1 MSGPAFETL
10 TERLQ
15 RRSAAVSARRVRRT
29 LVWLVTLT
37 LAAMAFVWA
46 FLFGL
51 ELMAQLPRLLAVLP

>member
-15 RRSAAVSARRVRRT
+15 RRSAAVSARRVSRT
-29 LVWLVTLT
+29 LVWLVTLA
-37 LAAMAFVWA
+37 LAALAFVWA

-51 ELMAQLPRLLAVLP
+51 ELLAQLPRLLAVLS

>member
-46 FLFGL
+46 FLIGL

>member
-1 MSGPAFETL
+1 MAESPFETL

-15 RRSAAVSARRVRRT
+15 RRSAAVSARRVSRT
-29 LVWLVTLT
+29 LVWLVTLA

-51 ELMAQLPRLLAVLP
+51 ELLAQLPRLLAVLS

>member
-15 RRSAAVSARRVRRT
+15 RRSAAVSARRVSRT
-29 LVWLVTLT
+29 LVWLVTLA

-51 ELMAQLPRLLAVLP
+51 ELLAQLPRLLAVLS

>member
-1 MSGPAFETL
+1 MADHPFETL

-15 RRSAAVSARRVRRT
+15 RRSAAVSARRVSRT
-29 LVWLVTLT
+29 LVWLVTLA

-51 ELMAQLPRLLAVLP
+51 ELLAQLPRLLAVLS